1 MRVMPT
7 LFVIADGGKAKFL
20 VNDGPDD
27 ALQLRLAA
35 EFHNENP
42 PTRKQGRD
50 KPGRIDDAGVPGGGS
65 DVSIRGRSA
74 MGETDWHE
82 FEKERFAK
90 EVAGHIDRFFVG
102 ASDYDRL
109 VLVAPPQVLGDL
121 RKELHKESLSKVTVE
136 VAKDLT
142 NHRLDDIEARLGE
155 ALRPGREA

>member
-1 MRVMPT
+1 MRVIPT
-7 LFVIADGGKAKFL
+7 LFVIADGGKARFL

-27 ALQLRLAA
+27 DLQLRPAA

-42 PTRKQGRD
+42 PTREQGTD
-50 KPGRIDDAGVPGGGS
+50 KPGRIDDAGKPVGGT

-74 MGETDWHE
+74 MGETDWHQ

-90 EVAGHIDRFFVG
+90 EIAGHIDRSFVG
-102 ASDYDRL
+102 GSAYERL

-121 RKELHKESLSKVTVE
+121 RKELHKDSFAKVTVE

-142 NHRLDDIEARLGE
+142 NHRLDDIESRLSDS
-155 ALRPGREA
+155 LRPDAA